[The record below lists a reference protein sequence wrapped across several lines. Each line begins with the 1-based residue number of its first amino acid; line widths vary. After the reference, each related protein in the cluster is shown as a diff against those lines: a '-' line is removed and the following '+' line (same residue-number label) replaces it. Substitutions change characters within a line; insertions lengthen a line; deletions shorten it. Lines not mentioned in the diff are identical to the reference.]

1 MLTEIK
7 NDKNLCK
14 KIKDFNG
21 CNLQLL
27 KNIIKTNNIENVLLI
42 NEFGL
47 YEILFRSKVEL
58 AK

>member
-47 YEILFRSKVEL
+47 YEILFRSKV
-58 AK
+58 

>member
-1 MLTEIK
+1 M
-7 NDKNLCK
+7 
-14 KIKDFNG
+14 
-21 CNLQLL
+21 L